1 MSELNPNR
9 FRIESPA
16 SEVISLLKVM
26 VALLERIAKNTEK
39 GKPGRPKR
47 EKPSART

>member
-1 MSELNPNR
+1 MPEVDISR
-9 FRIESPA
+9 FKISDPT

-39 GKPGRPKR
+39 GKPGRPKKELGR
-47 EKPSART
+47 A